1 MSLRKENGDPFFQ
14 IINCFQICAAC
25 LKLERVKQINCT
37 HIKSTAHWLSSKK
50 IRELKLLYKAS
61 PEDAIREFGGVVV
74 SDYRP
79 ALRKEEITQCFA
91 APLVE
96 TTHAPKYIFTTCD
109 PNGGGPSHM
118 SIVSGYFSKT
128 GDVVVRKTQFFL
140 GVFFSFLYWV
150 KYVDRAA
157 LEKLRT
163 TSTMFRVLHGQF
175 NVASTIFDKCCCKK
189 SSKCWTASAP
199 HKFPGSDSDAAARRR
214 NRSCTSGSLLIMKRR
229 KKRRTKGSLPKTESL
244 GASLVRNFLASLNIM
259 DRSKSGLFFFTIK
272 FPHSSRK
279 SDMTGS
285 TLCRSAYMTSSLH
298 RSSWTILDSGENSGD
313 GPLFIF

>member
-1 MSLRKENGDPFFQ
+1 MNLKKADGQPFFQ

-79 ALRKEEITQCFA
+79 ALRKEEIAQCFA

-96 TTHAPKYIFTTCD
+96 TTHAPKYIFTACD

-128 GDVVVRKTQFFL
+128 GDVVVSRKPLVFL
-140 GVFFSFLYWV
+140 EVLLCQVRQPGRVGKVAHNVHNVS
-150 KYVDRAA
+150 RAA
-157 LEKLRT
+157 RPVQRRFDHFRQVMLQKVVQVLDGLRAPQVAGQMFGRGSATAKDLLHFGLLVDDEEKVENADGGVSPNACVGSVVGNKEFPRLAEHAGFLQIRAVLLDNQV
-163 TSTMFRVLHGQF
+163 SALLKKIRHDRLYVVQQRVHYI
-175 NVASTIFDKCCCKK
+175 VP
-189 SSKCWTASAP
+189 AP
-199 HKFPGSDSDAAARRR
+199 F
-214 NRSCTSGSLLIMKRR
+214 
-229 KKRRTKGSLPKTESL
+229 
-244 GASLVRNFLASLNIM
+244 LVDHL
-259 DRSKSGLFFFTIK
+259 
-272 FPHSSRK
+272 
-279 SDMTGS
+279 
-285 TLCRSAYMTSSLH
+285 
-298 RSSWTILDSGENSGD
+298 
-313 GPLFIF
+313 